1 MGTVRDS
8 AVTVVGG
15 GALGAAAAYSLAAAG
30 YRDIQVL
37 EAGDLADKMFV
48 QLADRDGHGVF
59 SRYSIA
65 RCGPAPSPK
74 AIAAPLHVNARRCML
89 VKPSRA

>member
-37 EAGDLADKMFV
+37 EAGDLAAARNSL
-48 QLADRDGHGVF
+48 QLPEATLR
-59 SRYSIA
+59 RYMRLLGIGPTPRRAASHA
-65 RCGPAPSPK
+65 R
-74 AIAAPLHVNARRCML
+74 NA
-89 VKPSRA
+89 